1 MTLYDWPRA
10 AAFGRVIPKTKIY
23 EHAGANTAL
32 KDLFVREVDQI
43 VWSHKLAPET
53 VNLAATKQV
62 AEIQVFRITART
74 ATLDREVLRAID
86 KAIPFPLIFEVA
98 HGGRVR
104 LAAAYKRP
112 SEADSARWVV
122 GDYFQGDWLPEDA
135 ARTPLPVAL
144 NMGAL
149 YERLLEP
156 LVAGQTARLVPG
168 MGEAPQ
174 TPFAP
179 AEADRPVSLEERIA
193 QAEAIKAQAREVERI
208 KARLGREK
216 QFNKRVA
223 INAELRAA
231 KQELERLTAGN
242 RSAAMTNEYEDEHGQ
257 AEDAQPRPEPGQHRE
272 DPRVVP
278 RLRDRGAGRGNGG
291 RAPGGGLRSAASG
304 AERPYRGRAAGAVSA
319 GLARE
324 AGGFGAGERANR
336 KDIAPLP
343 RGKRG
348 IRYHAKPVH
357 RRR

>member
-10 AAFGRVIPKTKIY
+10 AAFGRVVPKNKIY
-23 EHAGANTAL
+23 EHAGANTAS

-74 ATLDREVLRAID
+74 ATLDRDVLRAID

-104 LAAAYKRP
+104 LAAAYKR
-112 SEADSARWVV
+112 SSAADSARWVV
-122 GDYFQGDWLPEDA
+122 GDHFEGDWLPEDA
-135 ARTPLPVAL
+135 PRTPLPVAL
-144 NMGAL
+144 TMGAL

-156 LVAGQTARLVPG
+156 LVVGQTARLIFG
-168 MGEAPQ
+168 MDEAPQ
-174 TPFAP
+174 TPSIP

-231 KQELERLTAGN
+231 KEHLAKLSGGN
-242 RSAAMTNEYEDEHGQ
+242 HGQ
-257 AEDAQPRPEPGQHRE
+257 AQ
-272 DPRVVP
+272 
-278 RLRDRGAGRGNGG
+278 
-291 RAPGGGLRSAASG
+291 
-304 AERPYRGRAAGAVSA
+304 
-319 GLARE
+319 
-324 AGGFGAGERANR
+324 
-336 KDIAPLP
+336 
-343 RGKRG
+343 
-348 IRYHAKPVH
+348 
-357 RRR
+357 

>member
-1 MTLYDWPRA
+1 MSLYNWPRA
-10 AAFGRVIPKTKIY
+10 AAFGGVIPKTNIY
-23 EHAGANTAL
+23 EHAGANTGL

-43 VWSHKLAPET
+43 FWSHKLAPET

-62 AEIQVFRITART
+62 AEIQIFRINART
-74 ATLDREVLRAID
+74 ATLDRDVLRAID

-135 ARTPLPVAL
+135 PRIPLPVAL

-168 MGEAPQ
+168 MGEAQQ
-174 TPFAP
+174 TPFTP
-179 AEADRPVSLEERIA
+179 AEAEHPVSLAERIA

-231 KQELERLTAGN
+231 VSHLQKLQ
-242 RSAAMTNEYEDEHGQ
+242 
-257 AEDAQPRPEPGQHRE
+257 
-272 DPRVVP
+272 
-278 RLRDRGAGRGNGG
+278 
-291 RAPGGGLRSAASG
+291 ASG
-304 AERPYRGRAAGAVSA
+304 
-319 GLARE
+319 
-324 AGGFGAGERANR
+324 
-336 KDIAPLP
+336 DIQI
-343 RGKRG
+343 GQNHG
-348 IRYHAKPVH
+348 D
-357 RRR
+357 

>member
-10 AAFGRVIPKTKIY
+10 AGFGRVIPKNKIY
-23 EHAGANTAL
+23 EHAEANTGL

-74 ATLDREVLRAID
+74 ATLDRDVLRAID

-104 LAAAYKRP
+104 LAAAYKRQ
-112 SEADSARWVV
+112 SLNSRGEADSTRWVV

-135 ARTPLPVAL
+135 PRTPLPVSL

-149 YERLLEP
+149 YERLLDP

-174 TPFAP
+174 TPFTT
-179 AEADRPVSLEERIA
+179 AEAERPVSLEERIA
-193 QAEAIKAQAREVERI
+193 HSEAIKAQMREVERI

-231 KQELERLTAGN
+231 KQELERLTGAHPG
-242 RSAAMTNEYEDEHGQ
+242 AAVTND
-257 AEDAQPRPEPGQHRE
+257 
-272 DPRVVP
+272 
-278 RLRDRGAGRGNGG
+278 
-291 RAPGGGLRSAASG
+291 
-304 AERPYRGRAAGAVSA
+304 
-319 GLARE
+319 
-324 AGGFGAGERANR
+324 
-336 KDIAPLP
+336 
-343 RGKRG
+343 
-348 IRYHAKPVH
+348 
-357 RRR
+357 

>member
-10 AAFGRVIPKTKIY
+10 SAFGRVIPKTKIY
-23 EHAGANTAL
+23 EHAGANTGL

-74 ATLDREVLRAID
+74 PTLDRDVLRAID

-112 SEADSARWVV
+112 NEADSTRWVV
-122 GDYFQGDWLPEDA
+122 GDYFQGEWLPEDA
-135 ARTPLPVAL
+135 PRAPPPVAL

-149 YERLLEP
+149 YERLLAP
-156 LVAGQTARLVPG
+156 LVAEQTARLVASPASG
-168 MGEAPQ
+168 FAETPQ
-174 TPFAP
+174 TPFVS
-179 AEADRPVSLEERIA
+179 AETAHPVSLEERIA
-193 QAEAIKAQAREVERI
+193 QAEAIERQAREVERI

-231 KQELERLTAGN
+231 KQELERLTAG
-242 RSAAMTNEYEDEHGQ
+242 H
-257 AEDAQPRPEPGQHRE
+257 
-272 DPRVVP
+272 
-278 RLRDRGAGRGNGG
+278 
-291 RAPGGGLRSAASG
+291 
-304 AERPYRGRAAGAVSA
+304 AGAAVT
-319 GLARE
+319 
-324 AGGFGAGERANR
+324 N
-336 KDIAPLP
+336 D
-343 RGKRG
+343 
-348 IRYHAKPVH
+348 
-357 RRR
+357 

>member
-10 AAFGRVIPKTKIY
+10 AAFGRVIPKNKIY

-62 AEIQVFRITART
+62 AEIQVFRVSART
-74 ATLDREVLRAID
+74 ATLDNDVLRAID

-104 LAAAYKRP
+104 LTAAYKRP
-112 SEADSARWVV
+112 SEADSTRWVV
-122 GDYFQGDWLPEDA
+122 GHYFLGDWLSEDA
-135 ARTPLPVAL
+135 PRTPLPVAL

-156 LVAGQTARLVPG
+156 LVAGQTARLIPG
-168 MGEAPQ
+168 VGEAPQ
-174 TPFAP
+174 APFTP

-193 QAEAIKAQAREVERI
+193 QAEAIKAQTREVERI

-231 KQELERLTAGN
+231 KQELERLTA
-242 RSAAMTNEYEDEHGQ
+242 
-257 AEDAQPRPEPGQHRE
+257 AQPRT
-272 DPRVVP
+272 
-278 RLRDRGAGRGNGG
+278 
-291 RAPGGGLRSAASG
+291 
-304 AERPYRGRAAGAVSA
+304 AVM
-319 GLARE
+319 
-324 AGGFGAGERANR
+324 
-336 KDIAPLP
+336 DD
-343 RGKRG
+343 
-348 IRYHAKPVH
+348 
-357 RRR
+357 

>member
-10 AAFGRVIPKTKIY
+10 AGFGRVIPKNKIY
-23 EHAGANTAL
+23 EHAGANTSL

-62 AEIQVFRITART
+62 AEMQVFRITPRT
-74 ATLDREVLRAID
+74 ATLDHDVLRAID

-112 SEADSARWVV
+112 SEADGSRWVV

-135 ARTPLPVAL
+135 PRAPLPVAL

-156 LVAGQTARLVPG
+156 LVAGQTARLATG
-168 MGEAPQ
+168 LGEAPQ
-174 TPFAP
+174 THFTP
-179 AEADRPVSLEERIA
+179 AEAERPVSLEERIA
-193 QAEAIKAQAREVERI
+193 QAEAIKAQAREVGRI

-231 KQELERLTAGN
+231 KQELERLTAGT
-242 RSAAMTNEYEDEHGQ
+242 AATAVANSQEDNHG
-257 AEDAQPRPEPGQHRE
+257 
-272 DPRVVP
+272 
-278 RLRDRGAGRGNGG
+278 
-291 RAPGGGLRSAASG
+291 
-304 AERPYRGRAAGAVSA
+304 
-319 GLARE
+319 
-324 AGGFGAGERANR
+324 
-336 KDIAPLP
+336 
-343 RGKRG
+343 
-348 IRYHAKPVH
+348 
-357 RRR
+357 

>member
-10 AAFGRVIPKTKIY
+10 AAFGRVIPKNKIY

-168 MGEAPQ
+168 PVAGFGEAPQ
-174 TPFAP
+174 MPFAP

-193 QAEAIKAQAREVERI
+193 RAEAIKAQAREVERI
-208 KARLGREK
+208 QARLAREK

-231 KQELERLTAGN
+231 RQELERLTAGN
-242 RSAAMTNEYEDEHGQ
+242 RGAAMTNE
-257 AEDAQPRPEPGQHRE
+257 
-272 DPRVVP
+272 
-278 RLRDRGAGRGNGG
+278 
-291 RAPGGGLRSAASG
+291 
-304 AERPYRGRAAGAVSA
+304 
-319 GLARE
+319 
-324 AGGFGAGERANR
+324 
-336 KDIAPLP
+336 
-343 RGKRG
+343 
-348 IRYHAKPVH
+348 
-357 RRR
+357 

>member
-23 EHAGANTAL
+23 EHAGANTGL

-74 ATLDREVLRAID
+74 ATLAHDVLRAID
-86 KAIPFPLIFEVA
+86 KAIPFPLLFEVA

-112 SEADSARWVV
+112 SESDSARWVV
-122 GDYFQGDWLPEDA
+122 GDYFQGDWQPEDA
-135 ARTPLPVAL
+135 AREPLPVAL

-156 LVAGQTARLVPG
+156 LVAKQTARLVPG
-168 MGEAPQ
+168 MGEVPQ
-174 TPFAP
+174 TPFTP
-179 AEADRPVSLEERIA
+179 AEGERPVSLEERIA
-193 QAEAIKAQAREVERI
+193 QAEAIKAQTREVERI

-231 KQELERLTAGN
+231 KQELERLTGAHPT
-242 RSAAMTNEYEDEHGQ
+242 AAETND
-257 AEDAQPRPEPGQHRE
+257 
-272 DPRVVP
+272 
-278 RLRDRGAGRGNGG
+278 
-291 RAPGGGLRSAASG
+291 
-304 AERPYRGRAAGAVSA
+304 
-319 GLARE
+319 
-324 AGGFGAGERANR
+324 
-336 KDIAPLP
+336 
-343 RGKRG
+343 
-348 IRYHAKPVH
+348 
-357 RRR
+357 

>member
-10 AAFGRVIPKTKIY
+10 AAFGRVIPKNKIY
-23 EHAGANTAL
+23 EHAGANTAM

-74 ATLDREVLRAID
+74 ATLDRDVLRAID

-98 HGGRVR
+98 HDGRVR
-104 LAAAYKRP
+104 LTVAYKRP

-122 GDYFQGDWLPEDA
+122 GDYFQGEWLPEDA
-135 ARTPLPVAL
+135 ARAPLPVAL

-174 TPFAP
+174 TPFIP

-193 QAEAIKAQAREVERI
+193 RAEAIKTQTREVERI
-208 KARLGREK
+208 KARLAREK

-231 KQELERLTAGN
+231 REELKRLTA
-242 RSAAMTNEYEDEHGQ
+242 EHCG
-257 AEDAQPRPEPGQHRE
+257 
-272 DPRVVP
+272 
-278 RLRDRGAGRGNGG
+278 
-291 RAPGGGLRSAASG
+291 
-304 AERPYRGRAAGAVSA
+304 AAGT
-319 GLARE
+319 
-324 AGGFGAGERANR
+324 
-336 KDIAPLP
+336 K
-343 RGKRG
+343 
-348 IRYHAKPVH
+348 
-357 RRR
+357 

>member
-10 AAFGRVIPKTKIY
+10 AAFGRVIPKNKIY
-23 EHAGANTAL
+23 EHAGANTGI
-32 KDLFVREVDQI
+32 KELFVREVDQI

-74 ATLDREVLRAID
+74 ATLDRDVLRAID

-112 SEADSARWVV
+112 SEADSTRWVV

-135 ARTPLPVAL
+135 ARAPLPVAL

-149 YERLLEP
+149 YELLLEP

-179 AEADRPVSLEERIA
+179 ADAERPVSLEERIA
-193 QAEAIKAQAREVERI
+193 QAEAIKMQAREVERI

-231 KQELERLTAGN
+231 KEHLAKLSGGN
-242 RSAAMTNEYEDEHGQ
+242 HGQ
-257 AEDAQPRPEPGQHRE
+257 AQ
-272 DPRVVP
+272 
-278 RLRDRGAGRGNGG
+278 
-291 RAPGGGLRSAASG
+291 
-304 AERPYRGRAAGAVSA
+304 
-319 GLARE
+319 
-324 AGGFGAGERANR
+324 
-336 KDIAPLP
+336 
-343 RGKRG
+343 
-348 IRYHAKPVH
+348 
-357 RRR
+357 